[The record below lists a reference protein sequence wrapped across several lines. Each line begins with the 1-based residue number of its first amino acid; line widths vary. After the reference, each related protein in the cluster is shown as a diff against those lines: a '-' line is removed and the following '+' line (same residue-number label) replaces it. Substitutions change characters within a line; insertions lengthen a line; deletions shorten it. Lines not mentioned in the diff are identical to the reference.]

1 MFSIIINRIHEQNTH
16 TQKVELRTL
25 YFNFDWLLQNL
36 SVLGELMVLLFSRAV
51 SQLIICEEKS
61 LHCIQNGS
69 TVKALREHL
78 DLLL

>member
-1 MFSIIINRIHEQNTH
+1 MNKTH

-51 SQLIICEEKS
+51 SQLIICELKS
-61 LHCIQNGS
+61 RHLHTNWLS
-69 TVKALREHL
+69 YTVKTPRE
-78 DLLL
+78 DLNILL